1 MKKEWLVK
9 TLALGVIVLL
19 ISVSIQPV
27 FANEPTEK
35 VTDSKTVDDEK
46 IEYTIQIIKTNKVI
60 ENKVY
65 LTQQQADELENLIE
79 NIGADLNNS
88 ETQEE
93 TKEIY
98 NNAVNSFNNLGLFP
112 ENISINEIKQ
122 LVTGEN
128 RNLDK
133 IKFKKE
139 TSNGFENRF
148 CFVACDTTYTGS
160 FGPII
165 LLPILTFIPLFA
177 YSIFLEFLRSI
188 NLSKFKTLYSLF
200 MIPYYLLLI
209 LFLSLAYCSAI
220 CITSEQPISI
230 GSLITFGS
238 SGFYDDKPS
247 NGWIFTLGLNGIK
260 SYNGDFYGQLFGIFL
275 LAGMVYTG
283 IIGFT
288 GISIRKS
295 NIISAFRLGFGLHVN
310 ISSGLP

>member
-1 MKKEWLVK
+1 MYSKGLVIAVI
-9 TLALGVIVLL
+9 LLFIGV
-19 ISVSIQPV
+19 SFQPV

-35 VTDSKTVDDEK
+35 VTDYKTVDDEK
-46 IEYTIQIIKTNKVI
+46 IEYIIEIIKTNKVI

-65 LTQQQADELENLIE
+65 LTQQQADELEILIE
-79 NIGADLNNS
+79 NIRADLNNS
-88 ETQEE
+88 ETQEK

-133 IKFKKE
+133 IRFKKE
-139 TSNGFENRF
+139 MGDGFENRF
-148 CFVACDTTYTGS
+148 CFVACDTTYTVS
-160 FGPII
+160 LGPII
-165 LLPILTFIPLFA
+165 LLPVLAFIPLFA

-188 NLSKFKTLYSLF
+188 NISKFKTLYTLF

-209 LFLSLAYCSAI
+209 LFSTFAYLSVL
-220 CITSEQPISI
+220 CIGSEQPISI
-230 GSLITFGS
+230 GSLITFGC
-238 SGFYDDKPS
+238 SGFYDDEPS
-247 NGWIFTLGLNGIK
+247 NGWIFTFGLNGIK

-275 LAGMVYTG
+275 LVVMLYTG

-295 NIISAFRLGFGLHVN
+295 NVISAFRLGFGLHVK
-310 ISSGLP
+310 IGSGLP